1 MYIKEILPQ
10 SGWLAA
16 RVVRDLVWEESGE
29 SIRGYDQARHFDPS
43 GETLRSCT
51 MIITEPNK
59 FVAEVH
65 DRMPVLLAEEGFEP
79 WLSGNAGVELF

>member
-29 SIRGYDQARHFDPS
+29 SIRGYDQARHFDPTS
-43 GETLRSCT
+43 GD
-51 MIITEPNK
+51 
-59 FVAEVH
+59 
-65 DRMPVLLAEEGFEP
+65 DRPGDQADAEEPHQWF
-79 WLSGNAGVELF
+79 AGY